1 MTLTEKVA
9 YLKGL
14 AEGLD
19 LDKDAKETKIFNAMF
34 DLLED
39 LALTVS
45 DIDED
50 LGACEDMVDAIDA
63 DLEDLEDYIFEDDCD
78 CCDDDDC
85 CCCDDDELY
94 EVECPLCGEEIL
106 LDEEMLDEEII
117 ECPGC
122 GEKLEL
128 DIDFDD
134 CDCDCDCGCDC
145 CDEDDE

>member
-14 AEGLD
+14 AAGLD
-19 LDKDAKETKIFNAMF
+19 LDKDSKETKIFEAMF

-50 LGACEDMVDAIDA
+50 LAEVEEFVEEID
-63 DLEDLEDYIFEDDCD
+63 EDLAELEEYVYCD
-78 CCDDDDC
+78 DDDDC
-85 CCCDDDELY
+85 CCCDDEELY
-94 EVECPLCGEEIL
+94 EVECPACGEEIY
-106 LDEEMLDEEII
+106 LDEEMLDEEFI
-117 ECPGC
+117 ECPAC

-128 DIDFDD
+128 DIDFEDCCDCDD
-134 CDCDCDCGCDC
+134 CDCCGE
-145 CDEDDE
+145 DE